1 MMVNLCQ
8 VSWIVMRCIY
18 KFTNHQNVLT
28 YRFLYGGRR
37 GSSIVCLQISARWTT
52 RLFYCLLADFCTVD
66 DEVLPFF
73 VRVQDQAVESYTMKE
88 VFSMESSVRIEAIEN
103 LGSLGGAGRAH

>member
-1 MMVNLCQ
+1 MDNEVLLLC
-8 VSWIVMRCIY
+8 
-18 KFTNHQNVLT
+18 FT
-28 YRFLYGGRR
+28 
-37 GSSIVCLQISARWTT
+37 
-52 RLFYCLLADFCTVD
+52 DFCTVD

-103 LGSLGGAGRAH
+103 LGSLGGAGLSMTT

>member
-1 MMVNLCQ
+1 MDNEVLLLC
-8 VSWIVMRCIY
+8 
-18 KFTNHQNVLT
+18 FT
-28 YRFLYGGRR
+28 
-37 GSSIVCLQISARWTT
+37 
-52 RLFYCLLADFCTVD
+52 DFCTVD

-103 LGSLGGAGRAH
+103 LGSLGGAGLSPTT

>member
-1 MMVNLCQ
+1 MTGLLCGASIISQ
-8 VSWIVMRCIY
+8 ICTVDNEVLLLC
-18 KFTNHQNVLT
+18 FT
-28 YRFLYGGRR
+28 
-37 GSSIVCLQISARWTT
+37 
-52 RLFYCLLADFCTVD
+52 DFCTVD

-103 LGSLGGAGRAH
+103 LGSLGGAGLSMTT